1 MLLHVAL
8 VNFFNVLFGIYVAL
22 VHEALAIELPAAP
35 RLGTV
40 HGLLVSVACFHLF
53 GFPRTWHS

>member
-8 VNFFNVLFGIYVAL
+8 VHFFYVLIGIYVAL

-40 HGLLVSVACFHLF
+40 HGLLVSVELHAAVKHL
-53 GFPRTWHS
+53 TTQ

>member
-8 VNFFNVLFGIYVAL
+8 VHFFYVAL

-40 HGLLVSVACFHLF
+40 HGLLVSVELHAAVKHL
-53 GFPRTWHS
+53 TTQ